1 VAVEGAEVP
10 SVVAVV
16 LVQSKLDPCHYHQE
30 HMLLLLVQV
39 VLVALVYL
47 KELMA
52 LTAPL
57 QFLVEP

>member
-1 VAVEGAEVP
+1 MAVEALTVAVA
-10 SVVAVV
+10 V
-16 LVQSKLDPCHYHQE
+16 LVVSKLDPCHYHQE
-30 HMLLLLVQV
+30 HMPLLLVQV
-39 VLVALVYL
+39 VLVALVCP

>member
-1 VAVEGAEVP
+1 
-10 SVVAVV
+10 VVAVAAEV
-16 LVQSKLDPCHYHQE
+16 LLVVAAVPVQLKLDPCHYHQE
-30 HMLLLLVQV
+30 HTLLLLVQV
-39 VLVALVYL
+39 VLAALVYL

>member
-1 VAVEGAEVP
+1 VAVVAVEVLL
-10 SVVAVV
+10 VVAAVP
-16 LVQSKLDPCHYHQE
+16 VQLKLDPCHYHQE

-39 VLVALVYL
+39 VLAALVYP
-47 KELMA
+47 KEPVA